1 VPPIADLS
9 KKLGINPGAPV
20 AFLLSIGICIMF
32 YVYGWLILITSLT
45 VIYPSMKSILAIH
58 SETDADDKVWLT
70 YWMVFGVFVAIE
82 TFFGFFLN
90 YVPYWDVI
98 RLFIFVWLLIP
109 YFNGATILYNY
120 VLRPLLADNQDK
132 I

>member
-1 VPPIADLS
+1 
-9 KKLGINPGAPV
+9 
-20 AFLLSIGICIMF
+20 MF